1 MINIDVLRIAK
12 EIKEIK
18 IQGASNIEL
27 AAIDTIKGY
36 IIKSE
41 LIGEEFIKELIENI
55 NHLIQQRPNE
65 PKLRNS
71 LNFILMEAKNHK
83 FDGNHLKLIAEI
95 NGYEE
100 KTENGNKR
108 ICEIASNIIVNG
120 GKYLTHCHSSMVEYM
135 FKTAHDRGIDFEVYC
150 TETRPRYQGRI
161 TAKNLSDYGIKT
173 TMIVDSSVTHYLKEI
188 DYFFTGADVV
198 FPDGSIMNKVGTNLI
213 SSVCPRY
220 STPHIVLTTT
230 HCCEIDS
237 LLMLT
242 EKVEEREA
250 SEVWAAIDG
259 RPKNLSIKNPAFDI
273 VPHELIDKFITEEGV
288 FSPESLYLWI
298 NRQTIGNK

>member
-1 MINIDVLRIAK
+1 MIELEVLKVAK
-12 EIKEIK
+12 DIKDIK

-27 AAIDTIKGY
+27 ASIECILNY
-36 IIKSE
+36 ISKTK
-41 LIGEEFIKELIENI
+41 LIAEEFIKELTENI
-55 NHLIQQRPNE
+55 NYLIAQRPNE

-71 LNFILMEAKNHK
+71 LNYILMTANKYK
-83 FDGNHLKLIAEI
+83 FDETHNKLIQEI
-95 NGYEE
+95 KLYEE
-100 KTENGNKR
+100 KTKEGNKKV
-108 ICEIASNIIVNG
+108 CEIASNIIVNG
-120 GKYLTHCHSSMVEYM
+120 GKYLTHCHSTMVEYM
-135 FKTAHDRGIDFEVYC
+135 FKIAHDRGLDFEVYC

-173 TMIVDSSVTHYLKEI
+173 ISIVDSSVTHYLKEI

-230 HCCEIDS
+230 HCCEINS

-242 EKVEEREA
+242 EKVEERDEE
-250 SEVWAAIDG
+250 EVWRQEDG
-259 RPKNLSIKNPAFDI
+259 RPKNVEIKNPAFDI

-288 FSPESLYLWI
+288 FSSESLYLWV
-298 NRQTIGNK
+298 NRHNLGNK

>member
-12 EIKEIK
+12 DIKEIK
-18 IQGASNIEL
+18 IQGASNIEI
-27 AAIDTIKGY
+27 AAIDVIKEY
-36 IIKSE
+36 IIKNE
-41 LIGEEFIKELIENI
+41 LIGDEFIKELTENI
-55 NHLIQQRPNE
+55 NHLVLQRPNE

-71 LNFILMEAKNHK
+71 LNFILMESNTHK
-83 FDGNHLKLIAEI
+83 FDETHLKLIEEI
-95 NGYEE
+95 NLYEE
-100 KTENGNKR
+100 KTKLGNKR
-108 ICEIASNIIVNG
+108 VCEIASNMIVNG
-120 GKYLTHCHSSMVEYM
+120 GKYLTHCHSTMVEYM
-135 FKTAHDRGIDFEVYC
+135 FKMAHDRGLKFEVYC

-173 TMIVDSSVTHYLKEI
+173 TLIVDSSVTHYLKEM
-188 DYFFTGADVV
+188 DYFFSGADVV

-213 SSVCPRY
+213 SSVCPKY

-230 HCCEIDS
+230 HCCEINS

-250 SEVWAAIDG
+250 SEVWNAMDG
-259 RPKNLSIKNPAFDI
+259 RPKNLNIRNPAFDI

-288 FSPESLYLWI
+288 FSAESLYLWI
-298 NRQTIGNK
+298 NRHTIGNQ